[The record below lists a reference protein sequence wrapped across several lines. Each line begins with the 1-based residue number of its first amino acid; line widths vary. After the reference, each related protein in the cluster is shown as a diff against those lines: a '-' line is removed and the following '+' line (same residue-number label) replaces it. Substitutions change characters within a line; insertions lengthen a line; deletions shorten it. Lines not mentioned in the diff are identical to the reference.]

1 MTNYGVY
8 YWKTTPHNLHIC
20 WNNSSPLSPLSC
32 TGALILQVGPRSSPH
47 SSVDDCIIH
56 ASLSND
62 LSSAI
67 EERGLS
73 IIPDSLEKN
82 GHSRDQC
89 LSMAEYIYKP
99 NHEHLRVHNFFVKLR
114 IWLFRC
120 LVFRFKIWNLEK
132 ITLQLEFKVNFNRE
146 KCLIFEQNLFL
157 WKI

>member
-1 MTNYGVY
+1 MGKSNRGFTLHGYVWCINYGVY

-114 IWLFRC
+114 KQRRALLPHLMGLDRHVASAWGEWRIWVC
-120 LVFRFKIWNLEK
+120 D
-132 ITLQLEFKVNFNRE
+132 
-146 KCLIFEQNLFL
+146 
-157 WKI
+157 